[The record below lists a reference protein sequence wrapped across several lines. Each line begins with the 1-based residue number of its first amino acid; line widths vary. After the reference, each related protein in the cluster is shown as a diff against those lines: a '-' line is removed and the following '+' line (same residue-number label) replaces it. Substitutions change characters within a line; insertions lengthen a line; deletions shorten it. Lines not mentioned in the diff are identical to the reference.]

1 MKCFTCITVTLRGR
15 ICALS
20 PHFMD
25 EETKAERGEMT
36 CFTAGVGARVWAQ
49 ASQFKS
55 PLSEPVHHL
64 PYWAKW
70 GGVGGKRE
78 ITILS
83 CMCNKYTPWM
93 HLRSEPAATGV
104 LAGCPASGLPWYCPG
119 FRSQLLYPR
128 TFLRP
133 NRRDGCSLSS

>member
-64 PYWAKW
+64 PCWAKW
-70 GGVGGKRE
+70 GGVQEEKRTTE
-78 ITILS
+78 DE
-83 CMCNKYTPWM
+83 MVGW
-93 HLRSEPAATGV
+93 HH
-104 LAGCPASGLPWYCPG
+104 
-119 FRSQLLYPR
+119 
-128 TFLRP
+128 
-133 NRRDGCSLSS
+133 